1 MLTLISLK
9 VTNFGPFNGSQEL
22 QFAEDPGV
30 TIVFGE
36 NGRGKTT
43 LLNAFRFAL
52 FGNIKTRAA
61 QQITFLDLI
70 NIEAHNIGT
79 YSFSVVLTFKQ
90 DAVIYKLTRTVKA
103 RDSSSPPQ
111 SDADLVH
118 EFWLA
123 KNGNVLAPDTAK
135 ADLATIMPEQVSRF
149 FLFDGELLQEY
160 EELLRHESSMGADIK
175 ESIERILG
183 LPVLTNSR
191 QDLQELHN
199 SAQRQEVKAS
209 TKDLK
214 IQQFQANLE
223 EAIAAR
229 EEHEKILVARR
240 SERRKCDEDR
250 SSVVVEMQKTDRLR
264 KLIEER
270 AQTQKDIADLKTK
283 VAERQSKLQ
292 ENLTDSWK
300 SILNE
305 RLLARKEGLQTE
317 YEALLADKGAK
328 EAAASLLRVLE
339 ESLAASSC
347 TTCGRPLDAQSKS
360 YSEAQLELLKQKA
373 QSSVSTE
380 RLDTLRL
387 ALRTLDTALGANKTT
402 LLREL
407 IENLEDDRIAIES
420 KATRLSELNDLTKG
434 IEEGEILRL
443 TQEDRRLTQEIV
455 ILDRAIESE
464 QAQLTETMRRIQ
476 QIEEALDKTGG
487 TDLAKERRQRELC
500 SKLQKLFASSVDL
513 YRDRLR
519 EKVESAATDVFL
531 QLTNDPDYAALKIN
545 ENYGLSIVH
554 RSGELVK
561 VRSAGNEHVVAL
573 SLMGALQKNAPLKG
587 PIIMDSPFGRLDQ
600 THKTNLVRTLP
611 SMADQVVLLV
621 YESEMD
627 PQQARNILAGRLRRE
642 YRMKRLSSFNTQVA
656 TPGGN

>member
-1 MLTLISLK
+1 MLTLVSLK
-9 VTNFGPFNGSQEL
+9 VSNFGPFFGTQEIRL
-22 QFAEDPGV
+22 PEDPGV
-30 TIVFGE
+30 TIIFGE

-61 QQITFLDLI
+61 QQITFLDVI
-70 NIEAHNIGT
+70 NIEARNQGI
-79 YSFSVVLTFKQ
+79 YSFSVVLSFKQ
-90 DAVIYKLTRTVKA
+90 DSDEYELTRNISA
-103 RDSSSPPQ
+103 RPGVSVPESP
-111 SDADLVH
+111 ADLVQ
-118 EFWLA
+118 EFWLS
-123 KNGNVLAPDTAK
+123 KNGDVLAPDVAR
-135 ADLATIMPEQVSRF
+135 ADLAMVMPEQVSRF

-199 SAQRQEVKAS
+199 SAQRQESKAE

-214 IQQFQANLE
+214 IQQFQASLE
-223 EAIAAR
+223 EAIARR
-229 EEHEKILVARR
+229 EEHEKILGEKR

-250 SSVVVEMQKTDRLR
+250 SSVAVEMQKTDRLR
-264 KLIEER
+264 KLLEER
-270 AQTQKDIADLKTK
+270 RQLRVDIQELQGK
-283 VAERQSKLQ
+283 VIERQAKLQ
-292 ENLTDSWK
+292 ESLTDSWK
-300 SILNE
+300 SLLNPQTQ
-305 RLLARKEGLQTE
+305 ARKALLQTE
-317 YEALLADKGAK
+317 YDDLVAQKARKD
-328 EAAASLLRVLE
+328 AARSLLEMLE
-339 ESLAASSC
+339 KTIEAGSC
-347 TTCGRPLDAQSKS
+347 STCGRVLDAASKGHTES
-360 YSEAQLELLKQKA
+360 QLDQLRVDADKPI
-373 QSSVSTE
+373 SSE
-380 RLDTLRL
+380 RLDSLKV
-387 ALRTLDTALGANKTT
+387 AIKMLDMVAAADKSDLI
-402 LLREL
+402 REL
-407 IENLEDDRIAIES
+407 IENLEDDQISITNKE
-420 KATRLSELNDLTKG
+420 TRLGELNDLTKDV
-434 IEEGEILRL
+434 EEGEILRL

-464 QAQLTETMRRIQ
+464 QSQLTETMRRIQ

-487 TDLAKERRQRELC
+487 ADLSKERRQRELS
-500 SKLQKLFASSVDL
+500 SKLHKLFAASVDV

-519 EKVESAATDVFL
+519 EKVESAATDIFL
-531 QLTNDPDYAALKIN
+531 RITNDPDYTALKIN

-600 THKTNLVRTLP
+600 THKTNLVKALP
-611 SMADQVVLLV
+611 TMADQVVLLV

-627 PQQARNILAGRLRRE
+627 PQQARNILSGKLRKE
-642 YRMKRLSSFNTQVA
+642 YRMKRISSFNTTVG
-656 TPGGN
+656 TPGAN